1 MPVEESESLSVYMG
15 KKISQTDS
23 YILYLFFM
31 GLRKIILGSFNSK
44 VLQSLLQ
51 IQQIFVGQ
59 LFTATKIHTIQMIN
73 TYHVICTRTKART
86 FKYCDCPVFI

>member
-15 KKISQTDS
+15 KEIFSQTYS

-31 GLRKIILGSFNSK
+31 GLRKIILGSFNSR

-73 TYHVICTRTKART
+73 TYHVICTRT

>member
-15 KKISQTDS
+15 KEKFSQTDS

-31 GLRKIILGSFNSK
+31 GLRKIILGSFNSR

-73 TYHVICTRTKART
+73 TYHVICTRT

>member
-15 KKISQTDS
+15 KKKIFTDRL
-23 YILYLFFM
+23 LYLVFIFY
-31 GLRKIILGSFNSK
+31 GFKKNNILGFYNSK

-73 TYHVICTRTKART
+73 TYHVICTRT

>member
-1 MPVEESESLSVYMG
+1 MLPVEESESLSVYMG
-15 KKISQTDS
+15 KEKFSQTDS

-59 LFTATKIHTIQMIN
+59 LFTATKIHTIVYTN
-73 TYHVICTRTKART
+73 D
-86 FKYCDCPVFI
+86 KYIPCIDMYSYI